1 MAHRD
6 VDVGMGVAAK
16 DGCCRD
22 NNATIHGGDRDTFAA
37 KHGCDKN
44 IL

>member
-16 DGCCRD
+16 DGCD
-22 NNATIHGGDRDTFAA
+22 KNTNAAKDGGDRDTFAA